1 MYAEDERGRFVV
13 TVPKKIVK
21 QQINALGAF
30 DSWFAKKEIAQHLP
44 EVLSEGENILFMTS
58 GTYDR
63 DTWLITATDTR
74 LIFLDKGML
83 FGFKLH
89 ELPYDKM
96 NSISYSLGLVLASV
110 SIETSYG
117 LVKID
122 NLQKTDARKLAELVS
137 GHINKSQDK
146 TPPKS
151 TSTTGSDI
159 VAQLERLAALKEKG
173 IITDREF
180 AEQKAKI
187 LASN

>member
-1 MYAEDERGRFVV
+1 MV

-83 FGFKLH
+83 FGFKQH
-89 ELPYDKM
+89 ELPYEKIS
-96 NSISYSLGLVLASV
+96 SISYSLGLTLASV

-117 LVKID
+117 DVRID
-122 NLQKTDARKLAELVS
+122 NLQKAEAPKLTELVS
-137 GHINKSQDK
+137 NYIRNLKAK
-146 TPPKS
+146 TVYKS
-151 TSTTGSDI
+151 TSTAGNDI
-159 VAQLERLAALKEKG
+159 VSQLERLAALKEKG
-173 IITDREF
+173 VLTDREF

-187 LASN
+187 LASNSRKES